1 MLRKILMSAT
11 LLLASSGAWA
21 NDGYVY
27 GRVINVEPSIN
38 ISIGG
43 HRHQNG
49 YRVLYETG
57 GERYWTHSDYR
68 PRDVIYVPRP
78 VYVQPVQNYYYQG
91 DNGHHGGRGDYR
103 GDNGHHRGWGDYRED
118 RHEWRGNDRRHH
130 DDDDDD

>member
-1 MLRKILMSAT
+1 MLRKTLISAA

-21 NDGYVY
+21 RDGYIS
-27 GRVINVEPSIN
+27 GHVINVEPSIT
-38 ISIGG
+38 ISVGG

-68 PRDVIYVPRP
+68 PHDVIYVPRP
-78 VYVQPVQNYYYQG
+78 VYVQPVQNYYYRG
-91 DNGHHGGRGDYR
+91 DNGHHGGW
-103 GDNGHHRGWGDYRED
+103 GDNGHHNGWGDYRED
-118 RHEWRGNDRRHH
+118 HHERRGNDRRHH

>member
-11 LLLASSGAWA
+11 LLFASSGAWA

-68 PRDVIYVPRP
+68 PHDVIYVPRP
-78 VYVQPVQNYYYQG
+78 VYIQPVQNYYYPG
-91 DNGHHGGRGDYR
+91 DMGHHGGGYR

-118 RHEWRGNDRRHH
+118 HHEWRGHDRGHH